1 MHNKNERAWRDRNLP
16 WARARLA
23 GKSEFPWKAVITS
36 VVLTI
41 VATLLVLNFLPG
53 EKRLD
58 QHLPRLY
65 GTSDAQFERTMG
77 VLLGPPVLPGNRYRA
92 LINGDAIFPAMLES
106 IRGAQ
111 KSITFETYI
120 YWSGDIGRQFAE
132 ALSERARAG
141 VKVHVLLDWVGSQ
154 KIEQSYLDEMERAGV
169 HMKKFHPLAWYS
181 LGRLNNR
188 THRKLLV
195 VDGRTGFT
203 GGVGIAP
210 EWTGHA
216 QDADHWRDSHF
227 EVRGPVVAQMQAV
240 FVDNWTK
247 TSGEV
252 LHGARYFPPVEPQA
266 PGDTGK
272 AQMFSSSPSG
282 GSESMHLMYLAA
294 ITAAER
300 SIDLSSAYF
309 VPDDLTVRALLD
321 ARERGVRIRV
331 IVPGPIMDSKSVQ
344 AASRAMWGRLIGA
357 GVEIWQFQRTMYHCK
372 VLILDD
378 MLVSVGSTNFDDRSF
393 RLNDEANL
401 NIYDTGFAAEQTRV
415 FEDDL
420 KGSKQVTLAE
430 WENRPFR
437 ERVSEKLAGLIS
449 SQL

>member
-1 MHNKNERAWRDRNLP
+1 MKNNKVHAWRDRLTTDS
-16 WARARLA
+16 RRS
-23 GKSEFPWKAVITS
+23 GSIPWKAVVVS
-36 VVLTI
+36 VLLTV
-41 VATLLVLNFLPG
+41 VATLLVLNFSPG

-58 QHLPRLY
+58 QQLPRLY
-65 GTSDAQFERTMG
+65 GTSDPQFERTMG
-77 VLLGPPVLPGNRYRA
+77 VLLGPPVLTGNQYRA
-92 LINGDAIFPAMLES
+92 LINGDAIFPAMLDA

-111 KSITFETYI
+111 TSITFETYI

-154 KIEQSYLDEMERAGV
+154 KIEQSYLNEMERAGV
-169 HMKKFHPLAWYS
+169 HMKKFHPVAWYS

-195 VDGRTGFT
+195 IDGQTGFT

-210 EWTGHA
+210 TWTGQA
-216 QDADHWRDSHF
+216 QDPDHWRDSHYQ
-227 EVRGPVVAQMQAV
+227 VQGPVVAQMQAV

-252 LHGARYFPPVEPQA
+252 LHGARYFPPIATRTTGE
-266 PGDTGK
+266 TGK

-309 VPDDLTVRALLD
+309 VPDDLTIKALLD
-321 ARERGVRIRV
+321 ARRRGVRIRV
-331 IVPGPIMDSKSVQ
+331 IVPGPVMDSQTVK
-344 AASRAMWGRLIGA
+344 AASRAMWGRLMAA
-357 GVEIWQFQRTMYHCK
+357 GIEIWEYQPTMYHCK
-372 VLILDD
+372 VLILDNL
-378 MLVSVGSTNFDDRSF
+378 LVSVGSTNFDDRSF

-401 NIYDTGFAAEQTRV
+401 NIYDAAFAAAQTAT
-415 FEDDL
+415 FEEDI
-420 KGSKQVTLAE
+420 KRSNAVTMQA
-430 WENRPFR
+430 WENRPLK
-437 ERVSEKLAGLIS
+437 ERLAEKLASVIS
-449 SQL
+449 TQL

>member
-1 MHNKNERAWRDRNLP
+1 MKPKHGSTRPGRNGTWSRSRSSGP
-16 WARARLA
+16 T
-23 GKSEFPWKAVITS
+23 GFPWKAVIVS
-36 VVLTI
+36 VLATLL
-41 VATLLVLNFLPG
+41 ATLLVLNFLPG

-58 QHLPRLY
+58 QQLPRLY
-65 GTSDAQFERTMG
+65 GSSDPQFERTMG
-77 VLLGPPVLPGNRYRA
+77 VLLGPPVLGGNRYRA
-92 LINGDAIFPAMLES
+92 LINGDAIFPAMLDA
-106 IRGAQ
+106 IRGARQ
-111 KSITFETYI
+111 SITFETYI
-120 YWSGDIGRQFAE
+120 YWSGEIGQQFAQ

-169 HMKKFHPLAWYS
+169 HMQKFHPLSWYS

-195 VDGRTGFT
+195 VDGTRGFT

-227 EVRGPVVAQMQAV
+227 EVQGPVVAQMQAV

-247 TSGEV
+247 TSGQV
-252 LHGARYFPPVEPQA
+252 LHGARYFPPIAPLV
-266 PGDTGK
+266 PGDNGR

-309 VPDDLTVRALLD
+309 VPDDLTIRALLD
-321 ARERGVRIRV
+321 ARKRGVRVRV
-331 IVPGPIMDSKSVQ
+331 IVPGPVMDSKTVQ
-344 AASRAMWGRLIGA
+344 AASRAMWGRLLDAGIGIF
-357 GVEIWQFQRTMYHCK
+357 EFQRTMYHCK
-372 VLILDD
+372 VLVLDNL
-378 MLVSVGSTNFDDRSF
+378 LVSVGSTNFDDRSF

-401 NIYDTGFAAEQTRV
+401 NIYDPVFAAEQTKI

-420 KGSKQVTLAE
+420 KGSKPVTLEE
-430 WENRPFR
+430 WENRPLK
-437 ERVSEKLAGLIS
+437 ERMAEKLSTLIS
-449 SQL
+449 TQL

>member
-1 MHNKNERAWRDRNLP
+1 
-16 WARARLA
+16 
-23 GKSEFPWKAVITS
+23 
-36 VVLTI
+36 
-41 VATLLVLNFLPG
+41 
-53 EKRLD
+53 
-58 QHLPRLY
+58 
-65 GTSDAQFERTMG
+65 MG
-77 VLLGPPVLPGNRYRA
+77 VLLGPPVLPGNRYKA
-92 LINGDAIFPAMLES
+92 LINGDAIFPAMLKA
-106 IRGAQ
+106 IGGAQ

-154 KIEQSYLDEMERAGV
+154 KIEQSYLDEMESAGV

-195 VDGRTGFT
+195 VDGQTGFT

-227 EVRGPVVAQMQAV
+227 EVKGPVVAQMQAV

-252 LHGARYFPPVEPQA
+252 LHGTRYFPPIEPQA

-321 ARERGVRIRV
+321 ARKRGVRIRV

-357 GVEIWQFQRTMYHCK
+357 GIEIWQFQRTMYHCK
-372 VLILDD
+372 VLILDN
-378 MLVSVGSTNFDDRSF
+378 MLVSVGSTNFDNRSF
-393 RLNDEANL
+393 SLNDEANL
-401 NIYDTGFAAEQTRV
+401 NVLDAKFAKEQEAV
-415 FEDDL
+415 FEQDWL
-420 KGSKQVTLAE
+420 RAKPISLQQ
-430 WENRPFR
+430 WENRPLHDKAAG
-437 ERVSEKLAGLIS
+437 KLADLVGA
-449 SQL
+449 QL

>member
-1 MHNKNERAWRDRNLP
+1 MSPPPA
-16 WARARLA
+16 AR
-23 GKSEFPWKAVITS
+23 SSFPWKAVILSILST
-36 VVLTI
+36 L
-41 VATLLVLNFLPG
+41 VATLLVLNFMPG

-58 QHLPRLY
+58 QQLPRLY
-65 GTSDAQFERTMG
+65 GTSDPQFERTMG
-77 VLLGPPVLPGNRYRA
+77 VLLGPPVLAGNRYRA
-92 LINGDAIFPAMLES
+92 LINGDAIFPAMLQA
-106 IRGAQ
+106 IQGAQ
-111 KSITFETYI
+111 ESITFETYI
-120 YWSGDIGRQFAE
+120 YWKGDVGQQFAK
-132 ALSERARAG
+132 ALSDRARAG

-154 KIEQSYLDEMERAGV
+154 KIEQSYLDDMERSGV
-169 HMKKFHPLAWYS
+169 RIQKFHPLAWYS

-195 VDGRTGFT
+195 VDGRVGFT

-252 LHGARYFPPVEPQA
+252 LHGAVYFPPIEPLV
-266 PGDTGK
+266 PGDTGR

-309 VPDDLTVRALLD
+309 VPDDLTIKALLD
-321 ARERGVRIRV
+321 ARKRGVRVRV
-331 IVPGPIMDSKSVQ
+331 IVPGPVMDSKTVQ
-344 AASRAMWGRLIGA
+344 AASRAMWGELLGA
-357 GVEIWQFQRTMYHCK
+357 GIEILQFQRTMYHCK
-372 VLILDD
+372 VLIVDTL
-378 MLVSVGSTNFDDRSF
+378 LVSVGSTNFDDRSF

-401 NIYDTGFAAEQTRV
+401 NIYDNAFAAEQTRV

-420 KGSKQVTLAE
+420 KGSKAVTLEE
-430 WENRPFR
+430 WEDRPLR
-437 ERVSEKLAGLIS
+437 ERLAEKFTTLIS